1 MVDQRGLFSL
11 SEDELFVEIGRELD
25 RGLVEA
31 LSSPVEALRRRGE
44 RFVQEQIQ
52 DWGIRACRRFLSSS
66 LIQGRVA

>member
-44 RFVQEQIQ
+44 RFVQEPIE
-52 DWGIRACRRFLSSS
+52 D
-66 LIQGRVA
+66 